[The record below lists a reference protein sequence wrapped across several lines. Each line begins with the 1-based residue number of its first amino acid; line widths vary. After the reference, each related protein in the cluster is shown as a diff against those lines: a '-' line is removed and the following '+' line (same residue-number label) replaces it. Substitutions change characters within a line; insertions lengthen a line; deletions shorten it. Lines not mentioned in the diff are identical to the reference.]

1 MGDVAGRG
9 LRAASVMGQLRTT
22 VRVCAADKSSPGA
35 TLVEVD
41 RLFQRFEAGEMATL
55 LLLSL
60 DPATGRLA
68 YSAAAHPPPLVVA
81 PDAEPSFLEGGRGL
95 PLGVAPAPRF
105 HEASSRLPPGATVLL
120 YTDGLIERPGQSIDE
135 GFERLR
141 EVASLD
147 AADPGVLAGHVLREM
162 LGDAVRPDDV
172 ALLAVHLV
180 PLPPELDI
188 RLPGPRDDLA
198 SLREELRVWL
208 GRQDVP
214 IAHVEEI
221 ILACSEATANAM
233 EHAYGAREGP
243 VRIRA
248 ARDGSEVVVRVSDS
262 GNWRPPR
269 ENERGRGLGVIDA
282 MMDNVEILKRPEGTE
297 VRMVRRLSSSA

>member
-1 MGDVAGRG
+1 MG
-9 LRAASVMGQLRTT
+9 
-22 VRVCAADKSSPGA
+22 
-35 TLVEVD
+35 
-41 RLFQRFEAGEMATL
+41 
-55 LLLSL
+55 
-60 DPATGRLA
+60 
-68 YSAAAHPPPLVVA
+68 
-81 PDAEPSFLEGGRGL
+81 

-141 EVASLD
+141 EVASLG

-198 SLREELRVWL
+198 SLREELRL
-208 GRQDVP
+208 AGPAGR
-214 IAHVEEI
+214 
-221 ILACSEATANAM
+221 ANRARRGD
-233 EHAYGAREGP
+233 HPRLQRGDRQCDGARLRRPRGA
-243 VRIRA
+243 RA
-248 ARDGSEVVVRVSDS
+248 H
-262 GNWRPPR
+262 PR
-269 ENERGRGLGVIDA
+269 RA
-282 MMDNVEILKRPEGTE
+282 
-297 VRMVRRLSSSA
+297 

>member
-1 MGDVAGRG
+1 M
-9 LRAASVMGQLRTT
+9 
-22 VRVCAADKSSPGA
+22 
-35 TLVEVD
+35 
-41 RLFQRFEAGEMATL
+41 
-55 LLLSL
+55 
-60 DPATGRLA
+60 
-68 YSAAAHPPPLVVA
+68 
-81 PDAEPSFLEGGRGL
+81 
-95 PLGVAPAPRF
+95 
-105 HEASSRLPPGATVLL
+105 LL

-141 EVASLD
+141 EVASLG

-233 EHAYGAREGP
+233 EHAYGAREA
-243 VRIRA
+243 RA
-248 ARDGSEVVVRVSDS
+248 H
-262 GNWRPPR
+262 PR
-269 ENERGRGLGVIDA
+269 RA
-282 MMDNVEILKRPEGTE
+282 
-297 VRMVRRLSSSA
+297 